1 MNRVSRVLLAIG
13 LVGLLGGASAPVT
26 SAVTPT
32 RGAPQVISGTG
43 DSVPTVQPIDE
54 PVIITL
60 THDGTSNFIVKPI
73 GKDGEDGFSWVNEI
87 GPFTGTVYQ
96 EMDAL
101 FAPYNK
107 KNPIVAVEVLAD
119 GNWTMDIR
127 KLSAAPKQPIA
138 KGSGSGMAVIQFPKG
153 SAGFMRMTLTHD
165 GDSNFIVKP
174 ITKSGDV
181 GFSLVNE
188 IGPYSGTVRVPS
200 GTKYLWV
207 DANGGWTYA
216 TK

>member
-1 MNRVSRVLLAIG
+1 MKFVSRTLLVAGI
-13 LVGLLGGASAPVT
+13 VGLLGGALAPT
-26 SAVTPT
+26 ATALTPS
-32 RGAPQVISGTG
+32 RGAPQVLSGTG

-60 THDGTSNFIVKPI
+60 THDGSSNFIVKPI
-73 GKDGEDGFSWVNEI
+73 GKDGDDGFSWVNEI

-96 EMDAL
+96 ETDAL
-101 FAPYNK
+101 FAPYDK
-107 KNPIVAVEVLAD
+107 KNPIVAVEVQAD

-127 KLSAAPKQPIA
+127 KLSAAPRQPIA
-138 KGSGSGMAVIQFPKG
+138 KGSGSGMSVIQFPKG
-153 SAGFMRMTLTHD
+153 SSGFMRMTLTHD

-174 ITKSGDV
+174 IAKSGDV

-207 DANGGWTYA
+207 NANGNWTYS

>member
-1 MNRVSRVLLAIG
+1 MGPMSRIFLIIG
-13 LVGLLGGASAPVT
+13 LAGLLFGTSTPAASAL
-26 SAVTPT
+26 SLM

-60 THDGTSNFIVKPI
+60 THDGASNFIVKPI
-73 GKDGEDGFSWVNEI
+73 GKDGEVGFSWVNEI
-87 GPFTGTVYQ
+87 GPFSGTVYQ
-96 EMDAL
+96 ETADI

-107 KNPIVAVEVLAD
+107 NNPIIAVEILAD
-119 GNWTMDIR
+119 GNWTLDIK
-127 KLSAAPKQPIA
+127 KLSAAPKQPIG

-153 SAGFMRMTLTHD
+153 SSGLMRMTLTHD
-165 GDSNFIVKP
+165 GDSNFIVRP
-174 ITKSGDV
+174 ITKSGDA

-188 IGPYSGTVRVPS
+188 IGPYTGTVRVPP

-207 DANGGWTYA
+207 DANGAWSYA